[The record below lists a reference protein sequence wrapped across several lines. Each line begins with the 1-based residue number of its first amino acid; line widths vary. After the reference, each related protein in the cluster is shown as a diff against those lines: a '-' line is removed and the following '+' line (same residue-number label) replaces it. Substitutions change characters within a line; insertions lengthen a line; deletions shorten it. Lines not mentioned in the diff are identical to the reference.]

1 MSDILTMRYQTTT
14 SIFFVFSL
22 LGLLQIQPLKAKTI
36 TEKLDLKGATL
47 ILSPNED
54 LLIKGRGR
62 ICNGTIIGDNS
73 RIVVHSKKKWV
84 MNCVELKGLWKGK
97 IEDKVFKYKVFKKQ
111 DFQLVSNMF
120 QFDSLYFSNRTYY
133 LERWA
138 TIRMNSGDVFVE
150 GNGVTFVLPSIK
162 GGTNATDWGDMY
174 KTYNM
179 FSSTWL
185 ENTHITVK
193 DINII
198 DNQERIKGWGED
210 VTVETPILYYYF
222 SPGQTNLFFENVNS
236 DGCGALLH
244 TYSIDH
250 NNGDQIFKHCNIRTS
265 QFAIELGNRLQ
276 AHTDKV
282 IIEDCTINRY
292 KNGIFVGPISI
303 VGNANQV
310 DTVIIK
316 NNVFNEPNVGN
327 VELKGAKYVS
337 FCGNIT
343 TNMFCFTGSVQVP
356 EKYECSGNHVI
367 LCSGETGKLMASMR
381 IAGEEIVIKDN
392 LFEITE
398 KPFPCIEI
406 FNPNAVKD
414 LRIYRNTINYS
425 PKEDYNG
432 FQCLFSFSAP
442 NGNFVFFDNS
452 FESPYNEPHFCNYFP
467 KNSKRF
473 EDVFGDRINNY
484 K

>member
-162 GGTNATDWGDMY
+162 GGTNATDWGDM
-174 KTYNM
+174 
-179 FSSTWL
+179 
-185 ENTHITVK
+185 
-193 DINII
+193 
-198 DNQERIKGWGED
+198 
-210 VTVETPILYYYF
+210 
-222 SPGQTNLFFENVNS
+222 
-236 DGCGALLH
+236 
-244 TYSIDH
+244 
-250 NNGDQIFKHCNIRTS
+250 
-265 QFAIELGNRLQ
+265 
-276 AHTDKV
+276 
-282 IIEDCTINRY
+282 
-292 KNGIFVGPISI
+292 
-303 VGNANQV
+303 
-310 DTVIIK
+310 
-316 NNVFNEPNVGN
+316 
-327 VELKGAKYVS
+327 
-337 FCGNIT
+337 
-343 TNMFCFTGSVQVP
+343 
-356 EKYECSGNHVI
+356 
-367 LCSGETGKLMASMR
+367 
-381 IAGEEIVIKDN
+381 
-392 LFEITE
+392 
-398 KPFPCIEI
+398 
-406 FNPNAVKD
+406 
-414 LRIYRNTINYS
+414 
-425 PKEDYNG
+425 
-432 FQCLFSFSAP
+432 
-442 NGNFVFFDNS
+442 
-452 FESPYNEPHFCNYFP
+452 
-467 KNSKRF
+467 
-473 EDVFGDRINNY
+473 
-484 K
+484 